1 MRKVLLGLE
10 TTSHCHVQYSRI
22 RGAQHRFSA
31 LNPLTQNELMRGLAR
46 GLAKHPPEM
55 GRAQSYRL
63 GHLVETQVVFHLH
76 MDQLFNPSQAR
87 GAQSAFIDLHR
98 TVPYCMTID
107 QRYGHRLFNRIQKQS
122 PARKASSQLRMSRRD
137 QRTQACVRE
146 LALCAQF
153 YVAISSVR
161 GGH

>member
-1 MRKVLLGLE
+1 
-10 TTSHCHVQYSRI
+10 
-22 RGAQHRFSA
+22 
-31 LNPLTQNELMRGLAR
+31 
-46 GLAKHPPEM
+46 M

-76 MDQLFNPSQAR
+76 MDQLFNSSQAR

-98 TVPYCMTID
+98 TVPYCMTVD
-107 QRYGHRLFNRIQKQS
+107 QRYGPCLVKRIQETS
-122 PARKASSQLRMSRRD
+122 PAPKSRRPPPLGPPD

-153 YVAISSVR
+153 YLAI
-161 GGH
+161 